1 MKPKDIIL
9 QSGSLSSSLDGGETL
24 YTITFPND
32 SLISESITND
42 KIRWVVKYEG
52 PTGIPH
58 PEGIIMDADN
68 SDLDDIISNG
78 GDCSVELQYEK
89 IIYEHSSSGS
99 LGYLPDYMQDGE
111 YDPTLATG
119 SASQSFEEDREYL
132 NSELRLLDGYC
143 VIHLP

>member
-42 KIRWVVKYEG
+42 KIRWIVKYEG

-99 LGYLPDYMQDGE
+99 MGIIPEHMRDVE
-111 YDPTLATG
+111 YEATG
-119 SASQSFEEDREYL
+119 SASASLEEIRDYV
-132 NSELRLLDGYC
+132 NPTLRLVDGYC
-143 VIHLP
+143 VIHN

>member
-42 KIRWVVKYEG
+42 KIRWIVKYEG

-99 LGYLPDYMQDGE
+99 LGYLPDYMREGE
-111 YDPTLATG
+111 YVATG
-119 SASQSFEEDREYL
+119 SVSQSLEENREYL